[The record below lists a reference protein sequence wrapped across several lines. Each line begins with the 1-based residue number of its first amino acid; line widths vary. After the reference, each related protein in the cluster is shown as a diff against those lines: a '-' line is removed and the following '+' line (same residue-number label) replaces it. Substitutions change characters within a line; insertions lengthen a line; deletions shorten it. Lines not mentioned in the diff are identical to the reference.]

1 MLLKSSW
8 SPPVSVQPMSVQK
21 IDSAWLNNIIGY
33 NGNTNISFAGDDTID
48 ITASNALLLQAN
60 KTVLCNDAG
69 IELKNTAY
77 ANVVRMGVAHSPSD
91 DVLRLNPNNQY
102 AGGVFING
110 NTVQVSNVGQVS
122 IGTDHLP
129 EQTLTVGGDVT
140 ITGNISVSQIVT
152 NNVTSNTGY
161 VTVSPGVINLNAL
174 NTFINVTIYDSAP
187 GSFTVIGTTIYDEEM
202 LRAMLYTHYFYITV
216 NGNDGTTVYSDIRYN
231 ILTSKEELFLDPL
244 AHRFTFTYDSTDWFQ
259 INSTATI
266 IVRNEGCG
274 MIVNPT
280 SIDYNPTN
288 AEPWVFQQSVRMYN
302 NSGYFDANT
311 SWNTNVLT
319 QPRWEISGGNLMMKN
334 HSSVR
339 YMFAIDF
346 NGSLVLYKVTLDG
359 TGAEILSVVNVFDVP
374 QV

>member
-21 IDSAWLNNIIGY
+21 IDSAWLNNIFGY

-152 NNVTSNTGY
+152 NNVTSNTGF